1 MMYLGEPRPA
11 IGPALDDVLAWLEC
25 QSRYLPS
32 NPSLSRQAVDR
43 LLGKHGDVR
52 KVLRVNSMAQALYVA
67 FLCGEPL
74 DGIVAS
80 LVGVLRLPNA
90 QLPIVAELLHVVEL
104 AARDTPSS
112 CSRRRRLLQDVQA
125 VKAALFDRVC
135 AVGSDRAL
143 THEQRRVV
151 GIDPRCNQLFRVIAF
166 AGSGKTTTVHSAA
179 RRWLRDAPSLRI
191 LYLAFNKEA
200 VSDARRRFASTTV
213 DCRTIH
219 SLALRGVGLGP
230 SGRQALEQC
239 QRLGIKGYLQPPRS
253 WKVDFRTG
261 KAANRIVARFLTSD
275 ARDFPARDDD
285 DDGAAYDL
293 AVRLWRAAQAGRIA
307 ITHDVYLKVYQL
319 GRPDLKTTFDVVI
332 VDESQDC
339 NAAMKG
345 IILEQDV
352 TRLLIGD
359 VYQHIYGFRGC
370 YNLLREAPADSTLT
384 LSRSFRFG
392 SAIAEVCNIILGVL
406 RAHEADASQATITG
420 STCADQ
426 VQSEAFRGRH
436 AVIARSNA
444 NVWLTALRAHFVERK
459 KVHIVGGINNDAGSL
474 FTLYYEVAMM
484 MSGRAFKP
492 THQSLKN
499 LTRKTLIRTTDKGD
513 DEDLSRARWFHDDAC
528 HEFPDLP
535 QRMAD
540 LRAAVVPDG
549 EQADVIVSNVHQA
562 KGMEFDDVD
571 LVDDFIDIAALEQGR
586 KRDCPKEV
594 VREELCLLYVAVS
607 RCRRRLRL
615 RPGHDLRQYLWSS
628 SGNVGR
634 QRLTVVRMSERDGS
648 PPSCASC
655 PQSDNDAGPFGARA
669 RERNRDQYRDYP
681 AAGLRLLVSAD
692 EQAVVCDK
700 HTYLP
705 LVDRRSS
712 ASPSSSPPT
721 KRLRQAPESARCTTS
736 SST

>member
-1 MMYLGEPRPA
+1 
-11 IGPALDDVLAWLEC
+11 
-25 QSRYLPS
+25 
-32 NPSLSRQAVDR
+32 
-43 LLGKHGDVR
+43 
-52 KVLRVNSMAQALYVA
+52 
-67 FLCGEPL
+67 
-74 DGIVAS
+74 
-80 LVGVLRLPNA
+80 
-90 QLPIVAELLHVVEL
+90 
-104 AARDTPSS
+104 
-112 CSRRRRLLQDVQA
+112 
-125 VKAALFDRVC
+125 
-135 AVGSDRAL
+135 
-143 THEQRRVV
+143 
-151 GIDPRCNQLFRVIAF
+151 
-166 AGSGKTTTVHSAA
+166 
-179 RRWLRDAPSLRI
+179 
-191 LYLAFNKEA
+191 
-200 VSDARRRFASTTV
+200 
-213 DCRTIH
+213 
-219 SLALRGVGLGP
+219 
-230 SGRQALEQC
+230 
-239 QRLGIKGYLQPPRS
+239 
-253 WKVDFRTG
+253 
-261 KAANRIVARFLTSD
+261 
-275 ARDFPARDDD
+275 
-285 DDGAAYDL
+285 
-293 AVRLWRAAQAGRIA
+293 
-307 ITHDVYLKVYQL
+307 
-319 GRPDLKTTFDVVI
+319 
-332 VDESQDC
+332 
-339 NAAMKG
+339 
-345 IILEQDV
+345 
-352 TRLLIGD
+352 
-359 VYQHIYGFRGC
+359 
-370 YNLLREAPADSTLT
+370 
-384 LSRSFRFG
+384 
-392 SAIAEVCNIILGVL
+392 
-406 RAHEADASQATITG
+406 
-420 STCADQ
+420 
-426 VQSEAFRGRH
+426 
-436 AVIARSNA
+436 
-444 NVWLTALRAHFVERK
+444 
-459 KVHIVGGINNDAGSL
+459 
-474 FTLYYEVAMM
+474 MM